1 MELKAV
7 ATSGLGGVILVHWM
21 WVAAYQPT
29 VERIDLPP
37 LAAVSVSSSLAGGAV
52 AVNAITDESY
62 SIPAAHM
69 LKIAL
74 K

>member
-1 MELKAV
+1 
-7 ATSGLGGVILVHWM
+7 M
-21 WVAAYQPT
+21 WVAACQST

-37 LAAVSVSSSLAGGAV
+37 LAAVSVSSSLAGGTV

-62 SIPAAHM
+62 SIPAAHT
-69 LKIAL
+69 LKTAL